1 MKFSCAKDII
11 LNAAN
16 NAAKAASSKSTMPA
30 LEGLLLEL
38 ADNTLTITGY
48 NLEIGIRTE
57 IGVENGEN
65 GSIVI
70 NARMFT
76 DIVRKMPGGVLDFYI
91 DSDNTAVIS
100 KGNTELSL
108 KCMRADDYPPIPQ
121 NRSDVGFDMPQ
132 GMLKSMISQTKYA
145 CAVNDS
151 KPALM
156 GCFFDLRDKQ
166 LNVVAVDGVRI
177 ARRIETVDHD
187 NISFIVPLKTL
198 EELIKLLSDDND
210 KKAMIRIDKN
220 QISFELDNFIMIS
233 RLINGDFMEY
243 EKHFMCDDSITAE
256 IKCRE
261 IIEVLE
267 RAMLFVNEKNK
278 VPLRCEFNGGSLT
291 MSCTTSMGRI
301 NDKIDIKYNGEPIDI
316 GFNVKFLLDAFK
328 AIDSDTVKLIL
339 TSSSVSPVI
348 MVPME
353 GREFMSLLLPM
364 RLK

>member
-1 MKFSCAKDII
+1 MKFSCSKDII

-16 NAAKAASSKSTMPA
+16 AAGKAASQKSTIPA

-38 ADNTLTITGY
+38 DNNVLTITGY

-65 GSIVI
+65 GSTII

-76 DIVRKMPGGVLDFYI
+76 DIVRKMPSGVLEFDI
-91 DSDNTAVIS
+91 GDDNSAKIS
-100 KGNTELSL
+100 KGATELSVM
-108 KCMRADDYPPIPQ
+108 CMRADDYPPIPQ
-121 NRSDVGFDMPQ
+121 NRSDTGFTMPQ
-132 GMLKSMISQTKYA
+132 KLLKSMISQTKYA
-145 CAVNDS
+145 CATNDN
-151 KPALM
+151 KPTLT
-156 GCFFDLRDKQ
+156 GCLFDLKNKT

-177 ARRIETVDHD
+177 ARRIEPIDYD
-187 NISFIVPLKTL
+187 DISFIVPAKTL
-198 EELIKLLSDDND
+198 EELIRLLTDEDDKNVT
-210 KKAMIRIDKN
+210 IRIDKN
-220 QISFELDNFIMIS
+220 QISFEIDNFVMIS
-233 RLINGDFMEY
+233 RLLNGDFMEY
-243 EKHFMCDDSITAE
+243 EKHFICDDSITAE

-261 IIEVLE
+261 IIEVLD

-278 VPLRCEFNGGSLT
+278 VPLRCEFKGDSLT
-291 MSCTTSMGRI
+291 MSCSTTIGKI
-301 NDKIDIKYNGEPIDI
+301 YDKIDIKYNGEPIEI

-328 AIDSDTVKLIL
+328 AADSDMVKMIL
-339 TSSSVSPVI
+339 TSKPVSPVI

>member
-11 LNAAN
+11 LNAVN
-16 NAAKAASSKSTMPA
+16 IAAKAASQKSTIPA

-38 ADNTLTITGY
+38 EDNMLTITGY

-65 GSIVI
+65 GSIII
-70 NARMFT
+70 NARMFA
-76 DIVRKMPGGVLDFYI
+76 DIVRKMPTGVLEFDI
-91 DSDNTAVIS
+91 GEDNTAKIS
-100 KGNTELSL
+100 KGNTELSVM
-108 KCMRADDYPPIPQ
+108 CMRADDYPPIPQ
-121 NRSDVGFDMPQ
+121 NRSDTGFDMPQ
-132 GMLKSMISQTKYA
+132 GVLKSMVSQTKYA
-145 CAVNDS
+145 CATNDN
-151 KPALM
+151 KPVLT

-177 ARRIETVDHD
+177 ARRIEPVDYD
-187 NISFIVPLKTL
+187 DISFIVPAKTL
-198 EELIKLLSDDND
+198 DELIKLLSDDND
-210 KKAMIRIDKN
+210 KKVTIRIDKN
-220 QISFELDNFIMIS
+220 QISFEVENYIMIS
-233 RLINGDFMEY
+233 RLLNGDFMEY
-243 EKHFMCDDSITAE
+243 EKHFICDDSITAE

-261 IIEVLE
+261 IIEVLD

-278 VPLRCEFNGGSLT
+278 VPLRCEFKGDSLT
-291 MSCTTSMGRI
+291 MTCTTSMGRI
-301 NDKIDIKYNGEPIDI
+301 SDKIDIKYNGEPIEI

-339 TSSSVSPVI
+339 TSKPVSPVI

-353 GREFMSLLLPM
+353 GKEFMSLLLPM